1 MWIEEA
7 DNINGEMAE
16 LQKRITGQH
25 DENVQDTLHY
35 LERKSQDDVVV
46 EWISPSGKVEGD

>member
-7 DNINGEMAE
+7 DNINDEMAE

-25 DENVQDTLHY
+25 EDNVQASLDY
-35 LERKSQDDVVV
+35 LQEKNQDNVVV
-46 EWISPSGKVEGD
+46 EWISLDGKTEG